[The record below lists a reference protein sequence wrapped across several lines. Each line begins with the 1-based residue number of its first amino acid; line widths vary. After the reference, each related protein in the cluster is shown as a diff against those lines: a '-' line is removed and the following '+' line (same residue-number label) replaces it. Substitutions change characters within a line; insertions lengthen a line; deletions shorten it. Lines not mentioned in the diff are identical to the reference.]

1 MRDDLDNRT
10 GVGARDGMSTGAI
23 AAIVVA
29 ILLIVGALFM
39 WPRDGNQSASTG
51 TPSNTVGQS
60 STAPAATTP
69 APSPAAPAAK

>member
-10 GVGARDGMSTGAI
+10 GVGARDGMSTGTI
-23 AAIVVA
+23 AAIAVA

-39 WPRDGNQSASTG
+39 WPRDGNQSASTA
-51 TPSNTVGQS
+51 TPKSTVGQS
-60 STAPAATTP
+60 STAPAPTAP

>member
-29 ILLIVGALFM
+29 ILLIVGALLM

-51 TPSNTVGQS
+51 TPSSTVGQS
-60 STAPAATTP
+60 STAPAATAP
-69 APSPAAPAAK
+69 APSPGAPAAK